1 MPWRI
6 SSAMS
11 QRHEFVLLANQENAN
26 VRQLCR
32 QFSISSATAY
42 KWLRRFRAEGVQGL
56 HELSRR
62 PYHSPARTPEEIE
75 NAVIS
80 QRQQHPTWGGR
91 KLRARL
97 LTLGHPQVPSPSTIT
112 SILDRH
118 HLLSNEEALKHKPW
132 IRFEH
137 PQPNDLWQMDFKGD
151 FALGRGRCYP
161 LTVID
166 DHSRFALGMVAC
178 LNQRT
183 ETARLALVSV
193 FRRYGLPWRL
203 AMDNGTPWA
212 AYRHG
217 RTRYTDFSVWLI
229 RLGIRLSF
237 SRPHHPQTQ
246 GKNER
251 FHRTMALELLRDQLW
266 ADQQACQQAFEKWRA
281 QYNLIRPHE
290 ALGLLVPAT
299 RYRASMR
306 PFPEVLLPIEYDDH
320 EITRKV
326 GDRGQVKYQQRKFF
340 IGNPFAG
347 LRVALRHTS
356 TDGLLDV
363 YLCHQRIGSI
373 DLKQPTAD
381 H

>member
-1 MPWRI
+1 
-6 SSAMS
+6 MS
-11 QRHEFVLLANQENAN
+11 QRHEFVLLASQEKTNI
-26 VRQLCR
+26 RQLCR
-32 QFSISSATAY
+32 QFGISPATAY
-42 KWLRRFRAEGVQGL
+42 KWLRRFQAQGVPGL
-56 HELSRR
+56 QELSRR
-62 PYHSPARTPEEIE
+62 PNSSPGRTTEAIE
-75 NAVIS
+75 KAVLA
-80 QRQQHPTWGGR
+80 QRHKHPAWGGR
-91 KLRARL
+91 KLRRRL
-97 LTLGHPQVPSPSTIT
+97 LDLGQVKVPSPSTIT
-112 SILDRH
+112 SILQRH
-118 HLLSNEEALKHKPW
+118 HLLTNEAALKHKPW
-132 IRFEH
+132 TRFEH

-183 ETARLALVSV
+183 ETARTALVSV

-251 FHRTMALELLRDQLW
+251 FHRTMAVELLRDQLW
-266 ADQQACQQAFEKWRA
+266 ANQQECQQAFEKWRA

-290 ALGLLVPAT
+290 ALGLMVPAT
-299 RYRASMR
+299 RYHASVR
-306 PFPEVLLPIEYDDH
+306 PFPEALLPIEYDDH

-363 YLCHQRIGSI
+363 YLCHQRVASI
-373 DLKQPTAD
+373 DLKQPNAD

>member
-11 QRHEFVLLANQENAN
+11 QRHEFVLLASQEEAN
-26 VRQLCR
+26 IRQLCR
-32 QFSISSATAY
+32 QFGISPATAY
-42 KWLRRFRAEGVQGL
+42 KWLRRFQAHGVPGL
-56 HELSRR
+56 QELSRR
-62 PYHSPARTPEEIE
+62 PHNSPARTTEAIE
-75 NAVIS
+75 KAVLT
-80 QRQQHPTWGGR
+80 QRHKHPAWGGR
-91 KLRARL
+91 KLRRRL
-97 LTLGHPQVPSPSTIT
+97 LDLGQVQVPSPSTIT
-112 SILDRH
+112 SILQRH
-118 HLLSNEEALKHKPW
+118 HLLTDEESLKHKPW
-132 IRFEH
+132 TRFEH

-151 FALGRGRCYP
+151 FALGHGRCYP

-183 ETARLALVSV
+183 ETARTALVSV

-251 FHRTMALELLRDQLW
+251 FHRTMAIELLRDQLW
-266 ADQQACQQAFEKWRA
+266 ASQQECQQAFEQWRA

-290 ALGLLVPAT
+290 ALGLMVPAS
-299 RYRASMR
+299 RYCVSVR
-306 PFPEVLLPIEYDDH
+306 PFPEALLPIEYDAH

-363 YLCHQRIGSI
+363 YLCHQRLGSI
-373 DLKQPTAD
+373 DLKQPNAD